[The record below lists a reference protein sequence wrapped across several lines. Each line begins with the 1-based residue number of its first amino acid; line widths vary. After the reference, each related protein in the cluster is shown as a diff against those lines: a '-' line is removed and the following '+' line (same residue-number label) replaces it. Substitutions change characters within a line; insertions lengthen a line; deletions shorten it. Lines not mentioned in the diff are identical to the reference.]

1 MKTPKFVE
9 VSFDLD
15 KTLFRQPA
23 LTQAARGLGI
33 GKKWDAIDEMYH
45 RKRITLR
52 QALLQ
57 QFQLLVGMKL
67 VDVLAEVS
75 KVPMMRNIREA
86 VDKLLG
92 LGLSVILCTDNPDFL
107 CQYLV
112 EQFGFRGFVSSKV
125 AVKNSVITDDIE
137 PLPDK
142 RLGIRKYCA
151 WMSIPLS
158 KTVHVGDGLNDVPVF
173 RVVGYSVAL
182 NTNLEKVRRA
192 ASHQMKTDDLLDVY
206 KQIQS
211 EMSST
216 KSINCHAAEG
226 KSFRVCHERSFL
238 EPI

>member
-1 MKTPKFVE
+1 MNIPKFVE
-9 VSFDLD
+9 VSFDVD

-33 GKKWDAIDEMYH
+33 GKKWDAIDEMYQ

-75 KVPMMRNIREA
+75 RVPMMRNIREA

-125 AVKNSVITDDIE
+125 AVKNGLITDDIE

-173 RVVGYSVAL
+173 RVVGYSIAL
-182 NTNLEKVRRA
+182 NTSLEKVRKA
-192 ASHQMKTDDLLDVY
+192 ASYHMETDDLLDVY
-206 KQIQS
+206 KHIQS

-216 KSINCHAAEG
+216 KSVN
-226 KSFRVCHERSFL
+226 
-238 EPI
+238 

>member
-1 MKTPKFVE
+1 MKIPKFVTI
-9 VSFDLD
+9 SFDVD

-33 GKKWDAIDEMYH
+33 GKKWDAIDQMYH

-67 VDVLAEVS
+67 LDILAEVS
-75 KVPMMRNIREA
+75 RVPMMQNIREA

-125 AVKNSVITDDIE
+125 AVKNGLIIDDIE

-173 RVVGYSVAL
+173 RVVGYSIAL
-182 NTNLEKVRRA
+182 NASLEKARRA
-192 ASHQMKTDDLLDVY
+192 ASHQMETDDLLDVY
-206 KQIQS
+206 RHIQS
-211 EMSST
+211 EMSSA
-216 KSINCHAAEG
+216 SA
-226 KSFRVCHERSFL
+226 SFS
-238 EPI
+238 P

>member
-9 VSFDLD
+9 ISFDLD

-33 GKKWDAIDEMYH
+33 GKKWDAIDQMYH
-45 RKRITLR
+45 RQRITLR
-52 QALLQ
+52 QGLLQ
-57 QFQLLVGMKL
+57 QFQLMVGMKL

-125 AVKNSVITDDIE
+125 AVKNGVIIDDIE

-173 RVVGYSVAL
+173 RVVGYSIAL
-182 NTNLEKVRRA
+182 NTSLEKVKRA
-192 ASHQMKTDDLLDVY
+192 ASHRMETDDLLDVY
-206 KQIQS
+206 KHIQS

-216 KSINCHAAEG
+216 KSVN
-226 KSFRVCHERSFL
+226 
-238 EPI
+238 

>member
-1 MKTPKFVE
+1 MKIPKFVTI
-9 VSFDLD
+9 SFDVD

-33 GKKWDAIDEMYH
+33 GKKWDAIDQMYH

-67 VDVLAEVS
+67 LDILAEVS
-75 KVPMMRNIREA
+75 RVPMMRNIREA

-125 AVKNSVITDDIE
+125 AVKNGLIIDDIE

-173 RVVGYSVAL
+173 
-182 NTNLEKVRRA
+182 E
-192 ASHQMKTDDLLDVY
+192 
-206 KQIQS
+206 
-211 EMSST
+211 
-216 KSINCHAAEG
+216 
-226 KSFRVCHERSFL
+226 
-238 EPI
+238 

>member
-9 VSFDLD
+9 ISFDVD
-15 KTLFRQPA
+15 KTLYRQPA

-33 GKKWDAIDEMYH
+33 GKKWDAIDQMYH
-45 RKRITLR
+45 RQRITLR

-57 QFQLLVGMKL
+57 QFQLLVGMRL

-125 AVKNSVITDDIE
+125 AVKNGVITDDIE

-158 KTVHVGDGLNDVPVF
+158 KTVHVGDGMNDVPVF
-173 RVVGYSVAL
+173 RVVGYSIAL
-182 NTNLEKVRRA
+182 NTSLEKVKRA
-192 ASHQMKTDDLLDVY
+192 ASHQMETDDLLDVY
-206 KQIQS
+206 KHIQS

-216 KSINCHAAEG
+216 KSVN
-226 KSFRVCHERSFL
+226 
-238 EPI
+238 

>member
-1 MKTPKFVE
+1 MKTPKV
-9 VSFDLD
+9 VMISFDVD

-33 GKKWDAIDEMYH
+33 GKKWDAIDEMYEK
-45 RKRITLR
+45 KRITLR
-52 QALLQ
+52 QGLLQ

-67 VDVLAEVS
+67 ADVLSEVS
-75 KVPMMRNIREA
+75 KVPMMRNIRET

-107 CQYLV
+107 CQYLI

-125 AVKNSVITDDIE
+125 AVKNGVIIDDIE

-158 KTVHVGDGLNDVPVF
+158 KTVHVGDGLNDVPIF
-173 RVVGYSVAL
+173 RVVGYSIAL

-192 ASHQMKTDDLLDVY
+192 ASHRMETDDLLDVY
-206 KQIQS
+206 KHIQS

-216 KSINCHAAEG
+216 KSVN
-226 KSFRVCHERSFL
+226 
-238 EPI
+238 

>member
-1 MKTPKFVE
+1 MKIPKFVTI
-9 VSFDLD
+9 SFDVD
-15 KTLFRQPA
+15 KTLFRQPP

-33 GKKWDAIDEMYH
+33 GKKWDAIDQMYH

-67 VDVLAEVS
+67 LDILAEVS
-75 KVPMMRNIREA
+75 RVPMMRNIREA

-125 AVKNSVITDDIE
+125 AVKNGLIIDDIE

-173 RVVGYSVAL
+173 RVVGYSIAL
-182 NTNLEKVRRA
+182 NASLEKARRA
-192 ASHQMKTDDLLDVY
+192 ASHQMETDDLLDVY
-206 KQIQS
+206 RHIQS
-211 EMSST
+211 EMSSA
-216 KSINCHAAEG
+216 SA
-226 KSFRVCHERSFL
+226 SFS
-238 EPI
+238 P

>member
-1 MKTPKFVE
+1 LKTPKFVE
-9 VSFDLD
+9 ISFDVD
-15 KTLFRQPA
+15 KTLYRQPA

-33 GKKWDAIDEMYH
+33 GKKWDAIDQMYH
-45 RKRITLR
+45 RQRITLR

-67 VDVLAEVS
+67 VDVLAVVA
-75 KVPMMRNIREA
+75 KVPMMRNIRES

-125 AVKNSVITDDIE
+125 AVKNGLITDDIE

-173 RVVGYSVAL
+173 RVVGYSIAL
-182 NTNLEKVRRA
+182 NTSLEKVKRA
-192 ASHQMKTDDLLDVY
+192 ASHQMETDDLLDVY
-206 KQIQS
+206 KHIQS
-211 EMSST
+211 EMSSA
-216 KSINCHAAEG
+216 SA
-226 KSFRVCHERSFL
+226 SFS
-238 EPI
+238 P

>member
-9 VSFDLD
+9 VSFDVD

-33 GKKWDAIDEMYH
+33 GKKWDTIDEMYH
-45 RKRITLR
+45 KKRITLR

-67 VDVLAEVS
+67 VDVLAQVS
-75 KVPMMRNIREA
+75 KVPMMRNIRET
-86 VDKLLG
+86 VEKLLG

-125 AVKNSVITDDIE
+125 AVKNGVITDDIE

-158 KTVHVGDGLNDVPVF
+158 KTIHVGDGLNDVPVF
-173 RVVGYSVAL
+173 RVVGYSIAL

-192 ASHQMKTDDLLDVY
+192 ASHQMETDNLLDVY
-206 KQIQS
+206 KHIQS

-216 KSINCHAAEG
+216 KSVN
-226 KSFRVCHERSFL
+226 
-238 EPI
+238 

>member
-9 VSFDLD
+9 VSFDVD

-23 LTQAARGLGI
+23 LTQAVRGLGI
-33 GKKWDAIDEMYH
+33 GKKWDAIDQMYH
-45 RKRITLR
+45 RQRITLR
-52 QALLQ
+52 QGLLQ

-67 VDVLAEVS
+67 ADVLAEVS

-125 AVKNSVITDDIE
+125 AVKNGLITDDIE

-173 RVVGYSVAL
+173 RVVGYSIAL
-182 NTNLEKVRRA
+182 NTSLEKVKRA
-192 ASHQMKTDDLLDVY
+192 ASHQMQTDNLLDVY
-206 KQIQS
+206 KHIES

-216 KSINCHAAEG
+216 KSVN
-226 KSFRVCHERSFL
+226 
-238 EPI
+238 

>member
-1 MKTPKFVE
+1 MKTPKFVM
-9 VSFDLD
+9 VSFDVD

-33 GKKWDAIDEMYH
+33 DKKWDAIDEMYE

-52 QALLQ
+52 QGLVQ

-67 VDVLAEVS
+67 GDVLAEVS
-75 KVPMMRNIREA
+75 KVPMMRNIRET

-112 EQFGFRGFVSSKV
+112 EHFGFNGFVSSKV
-125 AVKNSVITDDIE
+125 AVKNGLVTDEIE

-173 RVVGYSVAL
+173 RVVGYSIAL
-182 NTNLEKVRRA
+182 NTKLEKVKRA
-192 ASHQMKTDDLLDVY
+192 ASHLMETDDLLDVY
-206 KQIQS
+206 KYIQS
-211 EMSST
+211 EMSSA
-216 KSINCHAAEG
+216 SSVN
-226 KSFRVCHERSFL
+226 
-238 EPI
+238 

>member
-1 MKTPKFVE
+1 MNIHRLVE
-9 VSFDLD
+9 VSLEVA
-15 KTLFRQPA
+15 KTLFLQLE

-33 GKKWDAIDEMYH
+33 GKKWDAIDAMYH
-45 RKRITLR
+45 KQRITLR
-52 QALLQ
+52 QGLLQ

-67 VDVLAEVS
+67 ADVLAEVS
-75 KVPMMRNIREA
+75 KVPTMRNIRET
-86 VDKLLG
+86 VEKLLG

-173 RVVGYSVAL
+173 RVVGYSIAL
-182 NTNLEKVRRA
+182 NTSLEKVRRA
-192 ASHQMKTDDLLDVY
+192 ASHQMETDDLLDVY

-216 KSINCHAAEG
+216 
-226 KSFRVCHERSFL
+226 RSVN
-238 EPI
+238 

>member
-1 MKTPKFVE
+1 MKNPKFVM
-9 VSFDLD
+9 VSFDVD

-23 LTQAARGLGI
+23 LTQAARGSGI
-33 GKKWDAIDEMYH
+33 GKKWDAIDAMYH
-45 RKRITLR
+45 RQRITLR

-75 KVPMMRNIREA
+75 RVPMMRNIREA

-125 AVKNSVITDDIE
+125 AVKNGVIIDDIE

-142 RLGIRKYCA
+142 RLGIRKYGA
-151 WMSIPLS
+151 SRGVPFS
-158 KTVHVGDGLNDVPVF
+158 TPAQVAAGLNDVPVF
-173 RVVGYSVAL
+173 RVVGYSIA
-182 NTNLEKVRRA
+182 
-192 ASHQMKTDDLLDVY
+192 
-206 KQIQS
+206 
-211 EMSST
+211 
-216 KSINCHAAEG
+216 
-226 KSFRVCHERSFL
+226 
-238 EPI
+238 

>member
-1 MKTPKFVE
+1 MKTPKLVM
-9 VSFDLD
+9 VSFDVD

-33 GKKWDAIDEMYH
+33 GKKWDSIDDMYE

-52 QALLQ
+52 QGLVQ
-57 QFQLLVGMKL
+57 QFQLLVGMKIA
-67 VDVLAEVS
+67 DVLAEVA

-125 AVKNSVITDDIE
+125 AVKNGVIIDDIE

-142 RLGIRKYCA
+142 RLGMRKYCA

-158 KTVHVGDGLNDVPVF
+158 KVVHVGDGLNDVPVF
-173 RVVGYSVAL
+173 RVVGYSIAL

-211 EMSST
+211 EMSS
-216 KSINCHAAEG
+216 A
-226 KSFRVCHERSFL
+226 RSVN
-238 EPI
+238 